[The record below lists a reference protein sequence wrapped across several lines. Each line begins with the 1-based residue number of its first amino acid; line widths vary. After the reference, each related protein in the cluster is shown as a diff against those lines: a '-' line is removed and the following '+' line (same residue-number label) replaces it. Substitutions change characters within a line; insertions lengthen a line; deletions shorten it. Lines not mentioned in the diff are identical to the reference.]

1 MSLNDSYADAVM
13 KIIDK
18 DSVVSHILYR
28 QHCLYVDENYL
39 KDLKSLNRDL
49 VSK

>member
-1 MSLNDSYADAVM
+1 MDSYADAVM

-18 DSVVSHILYR
+18 EKVVSHILYR

-49 VSK
+49 VSEF